1 MKIFIEL
8 WKARDAWKQ
17 LSLSER
23 QEYVAQIG
31 PVMEDL
37 MKKGAVIEA
46 WGINEDETPFAS
58 DYDYF
63 AVTKLPSQELLEEF
77 ETIVEGAGWYNYF
90 DQVNVSGSPMTPE
103 EVIGKMLEL

>member
-46 WGINEDETPFAS
+46 WGINEDENSFR
-58 DYDYF
+58 F
-63 AVTKLPSQELLEEF
+63 
-77 ETIVEGAGWYNYF
+77 
-90 DQVNVSGSPMTPE
+90 
-103 EVIGKMLEL
+103 

>member
-8 WKARDAWKQ
+8 WKAKDAWKQ

-31 PVMEDL
+31 PVMENL
-37 MKKGAVIEA
+37 MKKGVVIEA

-58 DYDYF
+58 EYDYF
-63 AVTKLPSQELLEEF
+63 AVTKLPSQELLAEF
-77 ETIVEGAGWYNYF
+77 EAIVEGAGWYNYF

>member
-8 WKARDAWKQ
+8 WKAKEAWKQ
-17 LSLSER
+17 LPLSER
-23 QEYVAQIG
+23 QEYMAQIG

-37 MKKGAVIEA
+37 MKKGLVIEA
-46 WGINEDETPFAS
+46 WGINEDDTPFAS

-63 AVTKLPSQELLEEF
+63 AVTKLPSQELLAEF
-77 ETIVEGAGWYNYF
+77 EAIVESAGWYNYF

-103 EVIGKMLEL
+103 EVIGKMLAL

>member
-8 WKARDAWKQ
+8 WKAKDAWKQ
-17 LSLSER
+17 LPLSER
-23 QEYVAQIG
+23 QEYMAQIG

-37 MKKGAVIEA
+37 MKKGLVIEA

-58 DYDYF
+58 EYDYF
-63 AVTKLPSQELLEEF
+63 AVTKLPTQELLAEF
-77 ETIVEGAGWYNYF
+77 EAIVERAGWYNYF

-103 EVIGKMLEL
+103 DVIGKMLEL